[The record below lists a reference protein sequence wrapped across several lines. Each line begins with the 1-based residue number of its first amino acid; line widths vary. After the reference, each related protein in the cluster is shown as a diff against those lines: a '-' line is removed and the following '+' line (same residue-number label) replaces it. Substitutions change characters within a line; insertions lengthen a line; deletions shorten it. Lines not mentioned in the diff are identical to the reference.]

1 MSHQNPDDDEIR
13 RILTTLKT
21 VAMAGASDKSNRP
34 VYGVSQFLRQQG
46 IRTIPVNPRLA
57 GKEVLDE
64 HCYARLQDIP
74 EPVDMVDCFINSARV
89 GPVVDDAIEIGA
101 KVVWLQ
107 LNVIDEVAAARA
119 TAAGLTVVMDRCP
132 AIEWRRLGIVST
144 DS

>member
-13 RILTTLKT
+13 SILTGIAT
-21 VAMAGASDKSNRP
+21 VAMAGASDKSSRP
-34 VYGVSQFLRQQG
+34 VYGVSQFLQRQG
-46 IRTIPVNPRLA
+46 IRVIPVNPRVA
-57 GKEVLDE
+57 GKDILGETA
-64 HCYARLQDIP
+64 YARLQDLP

-89 GPVVDDAIEIGA
+89 GPIVDDAIEIGA

-119 TAAGLTVVMDRCP
+119 AAAGLTVVMDRCP